1 MSKFASEKKV
11 LRQIAHHLDAVVIVG
26 DQGLS
31 EGVMAEIE
39 RALTDHELI
48 KIKLA
53 SGDRETRAD
62 AAKAIADAC
71 HAQVV
76 QSIGKVI
83 VLFRANPK
91 ANPKLSNIARYAS

>member
-1 MSKFASEKKV
+1 M
-11 LRQIAHHLDAVVIVG
+11 VG

-31 EGVMAEIE
+31 SGVMAEVE

-53 SGDRETRAD
+53 IGDREARTETAN
-62 AAKAIADAC
+62 AIADAC
-71 HAQVV
+71 NAEVV
-76 QSIGKVI
+76 QNIGKIV